1 MKNKVTHYLIYAI
14 GEIILVLV
22 GILIALE
29 INNQN
34 EQRKAD
40 AFEIKMLIEIQ
51 NALQQDLAFF
61 NDHLIGYRNKTL
73 RKASDFFDRYYLL
86 EKLIE
91 ILSIT
96 ISTT

>member
-34 EQRKAD
+34 EQRKLMPL
-40 AFEIKMLIEIQ
+40 K
-51 NALQQDLAFF
+51 
-61 NDHLIGYRNKTL
+61 
-73 RKASDFFDRYYLL
+73 
-86 EKLIE
+86 
-91 ILSIT
+91 
-96 ISTT
+96 